1 MDGNVSKDREF
12 IEDMRLIRCRINYYF
27 HKITEKKAD
36 YIISIKGNQK
46 IIQDEVKEVFNHPYK
61 TCMYCDAIQ
70 HRMRPLFCTAFTPNA
85 VQNADAI

>member
-46 IIQDEVKEVFNHPYK
+46 ITQDEVKEVFDYPCK
-61 TCMYCDAIQ
+61 TRMYCDAI
-70 HRMRPLFCTAFTPNA
+70 LFK
-85 VQNADAI
+85 NADAI